1 MAGQTVVVSVLADT
15 KKFASG
21 LNETT
26 GHLDGLGRG
35 LKTFG
40 VAAGAAFAAA
50 GVAATAWIATSAKA
64 LMEIEKLNAQTEAAI
79 ASTGGAAG
87 RSLKQ
92 INDLNGSLETLT
104 GIETE
109 VIQQGQ
115 NILLTFTNIKGDQ
128 FDEAT
133 KAALDM
139 SVALGTDM
147 ASAAMSIGKA
157 INDPVEGISKLTRVG
172 VTFSEE
178 QKKTIAALQET
189 GDVAGAQG
197 IILQELQKEFGG
209 SAEAFGKTTAGQIA
223 KVKNSLGT
231 LGETIAAG
239 ILPALN
245 NVLPKITEFVDL
257 LNADPEF
264 IKFTEDLGL
273 AFIDIFDAVLPLLQP
288 LAALVRQFLPLFVN
302 IVAMLAPMI
311 SALIVAFIPLVN
323 AILPLLGQLINAILP
338 PLFELAMAL
347 LLPLI
352 PIVVQLIEAFVP
364 LVQMILPPLLE
375 VIMALVPVVF
385 ALLNAFMPILKIL
398 LPPLIKYFLVLLDPL
413 LNLLKN
419 ILPFLVPLIETFG
432 KVFEWLTNNILKPL
446 IDSLSTVVKWFQDL
460 FGFNGKS
467 VDVKAN
473 VQTSGITYNND
484 GSVNRDGDPLT
495 PFALGGIVRRPTAA
509 LIGEA
514 GPEAVIPLARL
525 EKIMAQSSGTTVV
538 VQGNVGWDPE
548 ALARQ
553 VAQKQRQ
560 AYAMAGLNG
569 MIGVA

>member
-26 GHLDGLGRG
+26 GHLDNLGKG
-35 LKTFG
+35 LKNFG
-40 VAAGAAFAAA
+40 AAAGVAFAAA
-50 GVAATAWIATSAKA
+50 GAAATVWITTSAKA
-64 LMEIEKLNAQTEAAI
+64 LIEIEKLNAQTQAAI
-79 ASTGGAAG
+79 TSTGGAAG

-109 VIQQGQ
+109 VIQKGQ

-223 KVKNSLGT
+223 KVKNSFGT

-239 ILPALN
+239 VLPALN
-245 NVLPKITEFVDL
+245 EVLPKITEFLDQ
-257 LNADPEF
+257 LNADPQF
-264 IKFTEDLGL
+264 IKFTEDLGK
-273 AFIDIFDAVLPLLQP
+273 AFTQIFMSVLPLLQP
-288 LAALVRQFLPLFVN
+288 LAQLVQSFLPIFVKL
-302 IVAMLAPMI
+302 IAAIAPLV
-311 SALIVAFIPLVN
+311 SALIVAFIPLIDAVLP
-323 AILPLLGQLINAILP
+323 ILGA
-338 PLFELAMAL
+338 LFDAL
-347 LLPLI
+347 LPVLGVFIDELIKPLI
-352 PIVVQLIEAFVP
+352 PLLVELITGFMP
-364 LVQMILPPLLE
+364 LIQMVLPPLL
-375 VIMALVPVVF
+375 ALITAIIPVVMSLF
-385 ALLNAFMPILKIL
+385 RAFLPLIQLL

-413 LNLLKN
+413 LDLLNK
-419 ILPFLVPLIETFG
+419 ILPGLIPLIEGFG
-432 KVFEWLTNNILKPL
+432 KILGWLLDTFITPL
-446 IDSLSTVVKWFQDL
+446 IDGLSAVVGWFQQL
-460 FGFNGKS
+460 FGFDGKT
-467 VDVKAN
+467 VNVTGKA
-473 VQTSGITYNND
+473 TGISTNRD
-484 GSVNRDGDPLT
+484 GSPNRDGDPLT

-514 GPEAVIPLARL
+514 GPEAVIPLAKL

-548 ALARQ
+548 ALARK